1 MKEFDISIS
10 VPTKKRMTKSCPFFC
25 LRSPKKTYFW
35 AFFSRQSAQTI
46 VAMKKKWMILSV
58 VAALLA
64 LFVWLSVKGAATVPM
79 PLWMSILPPLVAIVM
94 ALLIK
99 EVISSLFV
107 GILTGTF
114 LMAYYGGSGPV
125 GALGGGLLRVVDTYI
140 VGSLYDLD
148 HAEIIVFTMIIGGM
162 VRIITANGG
171 MQGVVIWLSRRAKGP
186 RSGQL
191 ITFLMDLCI
200 FFDDYSNTL
209 VVGNTMRPIADRL
222 KVSREKLA
230 YIVDSTSA
238 PVVAVAFVTTW
249 IGAELSY
256 IQAGIRT
263 IGLDVSAYSVFFH
276 SLAYSF
282 YPFLTLGFVLMII
295 LSGRDF
301 GPMLAAERKARM
313 GTTAVA
319 EMSCPDDRPVHI
331 ADAMIPLSVLVF
343 GTIVGLVVS
352 GYDAALWS
360 DTNASFFSKL
370 SSTIGLANSYHA
382 LLWASVLSLLTA
394 VVMTLLRGTLTFAKV
409 MEEMVEG
416 FKSMFS
422 AVLILTMAWSIAL
435 VTKDMHTAEF
445 VSDLLVRW
453 SLSPVLVPALTFV
466 LAALIGFSTGT
477 SWGTMAILY
486 PLILPSTWL
495 LCQEQGLSAEASM
508 PLFYNVVA
516 SVLAGSVMGD
526 HCSPISDTTIMS
538 SMSSGCNHLKHV
550 STQMPYAFTVGCVA
564 LFGGVLPAAMGVPS
578 WLAFLVG
585 FVVLGLVVRLLGKRV
600 VS

>member
-1 MKEFDISIS
+1 
-10 VPTKKRMTKSCPFFC
+10 
-25 LRSPKKTYFW
+25 
-35 AFFSRQSAQTI
+35 
-46 VAMKKKWMILSV
+46 MKKKWIGLIVAFVLVLGM
-58 VAALLA
+58 AALYV
-64 LFVWLSVKGAATVPM
+64 FGPVKGAM
-79 PLWMSILPPLVAIVM
+79 PLWISILPPLVAIVM

-114 LMAYYGGSGPV
+114 LMALYGGASPV
-125 GALGGGLLRVVDTYI
+125 SALGGGLLRVVDTYV
-140 VGSLYDLD
+140 VGSLFDAD
-148 HAEIIVFTMIIGGM
+148 HVTIIVFTLIIGGM
-162 VRIITANGG
+162 VRIVTANGG
-171 MQGVVIWLSRRAKGP
+171 MQGVVNWLSRRARGP

-191 ITFLMDLCI
+191 MTFLMDLCI

-209 VVGNTMRPIADRL
+209 VVGNTMRPIADKL

-256 IQAGIRT
+256 IQDGISA
-263 IGLDVSAYSVFFH
+263 IGLEASAYSVFFH

-295 LSGRDF
+295 FSGRDF
-301 GPMLAAERKARM
+301 GPMLTAERRARM
-313 GTTAVA
+313 TSSMET
-319 EMSCPDDRPVHI
+319 EMSDIVAKPAHI
-331 ADAMIPLSVLVF
+331 IDALIPLVVLIF
-343 GTIVGLVVS
+343 GTIIGLIAT
-352 GYDAALWS
+352 GYDSSVWHS
-360 DTNASFFSKL
+360 GTGFFSKL
-370 SSTIGLANSYHA
+370 SATIGAANSYKA
-382 LLWASVLSLLTA
+382 LLWASVLSLITA
-394 VVMTLLRGTLTFAKV
+394 IIVTLLRGALTFAKV
-409 MEEMVEG
+409 MEEMVDG
-416 FKSMFS
+416 FKSMFN

-445 VSDLLVRW
+445 VSRLLVQW
-453 SLSPVLVPALTFV
+453 SLSPLLVPVLTFL

-486 PLILPSTWL
+486 PLILPSSWL
-495 LCQEQGLSAEASM
+495 LCQEQGLSVDATM

-538 SMSSGCNHLKHV
+538 SLASSCNHLQHV
-550 STQMPYAFTVGCVA
+550 RTQMPYALTVGCA
-564 LFGGVLPAAMGVPS
+564 AMLLGILPTSLGLPSWAAFLMAFGVL
-578 WLAFLVG
+578 WLMVRLVG
-585 FVVLGLVVRLLGKRV
+585 KK

>member
-1 MKEFDISIS
+1 MHI
-10 VPTKKRMTKSCPFFC
+10 
-25 LRSPKKTYFW
+25 
-35 AFFSRQSAQTI
+35 
-46 VAMKKKWMILSV
+46 MKKKWSV
-58 VAALLA
+58 LVVLLA
-64 LFVWLSVKGAATVPM
+64 LIMGIVLLYVFGPVAGTM

-114 LMAYYGGSGPV
+114 LMALYGGASPSS
-125 GALGGGLLRVVDTYI
+125 ALGGGLLRVVDTYV
-140 VGSLYDLD
+140 VGSLFDAD
-148 HAEIIVFTMIIGGM
+148 HVMIIVFTLIIGGM

-171 MQGVVIWLSRRAKGP
+171 MQGVVNWLSRKARGP

-191 ITFLMDLCI
+191 MTFFMDLCI

-209 VVGNTMRPIADRL
+209 VVGNTMRPIADKL

-256 IQAGIRT
+256 IQDGISA
-263 IGLDVSAYSVFFH
+263 IGLEASAYSVFFH

-301 GPMLAAERKARM
+301 GPMLKAERKARM
-313 GTTAVA
+313 TSAMET
-319 EMSCPDDRPVHI
+319 EMANSVSKPAHI
-331 ADAMIPLSVLVF
+331 IDALIPLLVLIF
-343 GTIVGLVVS
+343 GTIIGLIAT
-352 GYDAALWS
+352 GYDASIWNEAG
-360 DTNASFFSKL
+360 TGFFSKL
-370 SSTIGLANSYHA
+370 SSTIGSANSYKA
-382 LLWASVLSLLTA
+382 LLWASLASLLTA
-394 VVMTLLRGTLTFAKV
+394 IVMTLLRGNLTFAKI

-416 FKSMFS
+416 FKSMFN

-445 VSDLLVRW
+445 VSQLLVQW
-453 SLSPVLVPALTFV
+453 SLSPMVVPVLTFV

-486 PLILPSTWL
+486 PLILPSSWL
-495 LCQEQGLSAEASM
+495 LCQEQGMSVEASM

-538 SMSSGCNHLKHV
+538 SLASSCNHLQHV
-550 STQMPYAFTVGCVA
+550 RTQMPYALTVGGVA
-564 LFGGVLPAAMGVPS
+564 VLLGVLPTALGLPS
-578 WLAFLVG
+578 WAAFLMG
-585 FVVLGLVVRLLGKRV
+585 FVVLWLIVRLVGKKV
-600 VS
+600 ET

>member
-1 MKEFDISIS
+1 
-10 VPTKKRMTKSCPFFC
+10 
-25 LRSPKKTYFW
+25 
-35 AFFSRQSAQTI
+35 
-46 VAMKKKWMILSV
+46 
-58 VAALLA
+58 
-64 LFVWLSVKGAATVPM
+64 
-79 PLWMSILPPLVAIVM
+79 MSILPPLVAIVM

-114 LMAYYGGSGPV
+114 LMAYYGGASP
-125 GALGGGLLRVVDTYI
+125 AASLGGGLLRVVDTYV
-140 VGSLYDLD
+140 VGSLFDAD
-148 HAEIIVFTMIIGGM
+148 HVRIVVFTMLIGGM

-171 MQGVVIWLSRRAKGP
+171 MQGVVNWLSRRAIGP

-191 ITFLMDLCI
+191 MTFLMDLCI

-209 VVGNTMRPIADRL
+209 VVGNTMRPIADKL

-256 IQAGIRT
+256 IQDGIKV
-263 IGLDVSAYSVFFH
+263 IGLETAAYSVFFN

-295 LSGRDF
+295 LSRRDF
-301 GPMLAAERKARM
+301 GPMLTAERKARM
-313 GTTAVA
+313 ASAMEVETSNMVAKPAHIIDALVPLAVL
-319 EMSCPDDRPVHI
+319 I
-331 ADAMIPLSVLVF
+331 F
-343 GTIVGLVVS
+343 GTIIGLIVM
-352 GYDAALWS
+352 GYDASVWNEAG
-360 DTNASFFSKL
+360 TGFFPKL
-370 SSTIGLANSYHA
+370 SATIGAANSYLA
-382 LLWASVLSLLTA
+382 LLWASLSSLLTA
-394 VVMTLLRGTLTFAKV
+394 IVMTLLRGDMEFGKI

-416 FKSMFS
+416 FKSMFN

-445 VSDLLVRW
+445 VSHLLVEW
-453 SLSPVLVPALTFV
+453 SLSPVAVPVLTFL

-486 PLILPSTWL
+486 PLILPSSWL
-495 LCQEQGLSAEASM
+495 LCQEQGLSVDATM

-538 SMSSGCNHLKHV
+538 SLASSCNHLQHV
-550 STQMPYAFTVGCVA
+550 KTQMPYALTVGGVA
-564 LFGGVLPAAMGVPS
+564 VLLGVLPTALGLPS
-578 WLAFLVG
+578 WVAFLMG
-585 FVVLGLVVRLLGKRV
+585 FTVLWLIVRLVGKKV
-600 VS
+600 

>member
-1 MKEFDISIS
+1 
-10 VPTKKRMTKSCPFFC
+10 
-25 LRSPKKTYFW
+25 
-35 AFFSRQSAQTI
+35 
-46 VAMKKKWMILSV
+46 MKKKWIGWVAVL
-58 VAALLA
+58 AALA
-64 LFVWLSVKGAATVPM
+64 LGMVLLYALGPVAGPM

-114 LMAYYGGSGPV
+114 LMALYGGASPAL
-125 GALGGGLLRVVDTYI
+125 ALGSGLLRVVDTYI
-140 VGSLYDLD
+140 VGSLFDAD
-148 HAEIIVFTMIIGGM
+148 HVTIIVFTLIIGGM

-171 MQGVVIWLSRRAKGP
+171 MQGVVNWLSRKARGS

-191 ITFLMDLCI
+191 MTFFMDLCI

-209 VVGNTMRPIADRL
+209 VVGNTMRPIADKL

-256 IQAGIRT
+256 IQDGISA
-263 IGLDVSAYSVFFH
+263 IGLETSAYSVFFH

-282 YPFLTLGFVLMII
+282 YPFFTLGFVLMII

-301 GPMLAAERKARM
+301 GSMLKAEREARQASVMETEMMSKAKP
-313 GTTAVA
+313 A
-319 EMSCPDDRPVHI
+319 HI
-331 ADAMIPLSVLVF
+331 IDALIPLLVLIF
-343 GTIVGLVVS
+343 GTIVGLMAT
-352 GYDAALWS
+352 GYDATVWQSEAG
-360 DTNASFFSKL
+360 FFSKL
-370 SSTIGLANSYHA
+370 SATIGAANSYKA

-394 VVMTLLRGTLTFAKV
+394 IVMTLLRGDMKFGKI

-416 FKSMFS
+416 FKAMFN

-445 VSDLLVRW
+445 VSQLLVQW
-453 SLSPVLVPALTFV
+453 SLSPVLVPVLTFL

-486 PLILPSTWL
+486 PLILPASWL
-495 LCQEQGLSAEASM
+495 LCQEQGLSVDATM

-538 SMSSGCNHLKHV
+538 SLASRCDHLQHV
-550 STQMPYAFTVGCVA
+550 STQMPYALTVGGVA
-564 LFGGVLPAAMGVPS
+564 MLAGVLPTALGLPS
-578 WLAFLVG
+578 WAAFLMG
-585 FVVLGLVVRLLGKRV
+585 FVVLGLIVRLVGKKV
-600 VS
+600 ET

>member
-1 MKEFDISIS
+1 MSMKR
-10 VPTKKRMTKSCPFFC
+10 K
-25 LRSPKKTYFW
+25 W
-35 AFFSRQSAQTI
+35 I
-46 VAMKKKWMILSV
+46 VLAVLFALVLGMVLLYV
-58 VAALLA
+58 FGPAA
-64 LFVWLSVKGAATVPM
+64 GPM

-114 LMAYYGGSGPV
+114 LMAYYGGASPAS
-125 GALGGGLLRVVDTYI
+125 ALGGGLLRVVDTYV
-140 VGSLYDLD
+140 VGSLFDAD
-148 HAEIIVFTMIIGGM
+148 HVTIIVFTLIIGGM
-162 VRIITANGG
+162 VRVITANGG
-171 MQGVVIWLSRRAKGP
+171 MQGVVNWLSRRAKGP

-191 ITFLMDLCI
+191 MTFCMDLCI

-209 VVGNTMRPIADRL
+209 VVGNTMRPIADKL
-222 KVSREKLA
+222 KVSREKLS

-256 IQAGIRT
+256 IQDGIKA
-263 IGLDVSAYSVFFH
+263 IGLEASAYSVFFH

-295 LSGRDF
+295 FSGRDY
-301 GPMLAAERKARM
+301 GPMLKAERKARQTSSM
-313 GTTAVA
+313 ETDMENSVSKPA
-319 EMSCPDDRPVHI
+319 HI
-331 ADAMIPLSVLVF
+331 IDALIPLAVLIF
-343 GTIVGLVVS
+343 GTIVGLVAT
-352 GYDAALWS
+352 GYDATVWQAG
-360 DTNASFFSKL
+360 TGFFSKL
-370 SSTIGLANSYHA
+370 SETIGAANSYKA

-394 VVMTLLRGTLTFAKV
+394 IVMTLLRGDMKFGKI

-416 FKSMFS
+416 FKAMFN

-445 VSDLLVRW
+445 VSQLLVQW
-453 SLSPVLVPALTFV
+453 SLSPVLVPVLTFV

-486 PLILPSTWL
+486 PLILPASWL
-495 LCQEQGLSAEASM
+495 LCQEQGLSIDATM

-516 SVLAGSVMGD
+516 SVLAGAVMGD

-538 SMSSGCNHLKHV
+538 SLASSCNHLQHV
-550 STQMPYAFTVGCVA
+550 STQMPYALTVGGVA
-564 LFGGVLPAAMGVPS
+564 LLLGVLPTALGLPS
-578 WLAFLVG
+578 WAAFMGGV
-585 FVVLGLVVRLLGKRV
+585 VVLWIVVRFVGKRV
-600 VS
+600 

>member
-1 MKEFDISIS
+1 MKR
-10 VPTKKRMTKSCPFFC
+10 K
-25 LRSPKKTYFW
+25 W
-35 AFFSRQSAQTI
+35 I
-46 VAMKKKWMILSV
+46 VLAVLFALV
-58 VAALLA
+58 LGLVLLYVFGPAA
-64 LFVWLSVKGAATVPM
+64 GPM
-79 PLWMSILPPLVAIVM
+79 PLWMSILPPLVAIVI

-114 LMAYYGGSGPV
+114 LMALYGGASPAS
-125 GALGGGLLRVVDTYI
+125 ALGGGLLRVVDTYV
-140 VGSLYDLD
+140 VGSLFDSD
-148 HAEIIVFTMIIGGM
+148 HVTIIVFTLLIGGM

-171 MQGVVIWLSRRAKGP
+171 MQGVVNWLSKRAKGP

-191 ITFLMDLCI
+191 MTFCMDLCI

-209 VVGNTMRPIADRL
+209 VVGNTMRPIADKL

-256 IQAGIRT
+256 ISDGIKA
-263 IGLDVSAYSVFFH
+263 IGLDASAYSVFFH

-282 YPFLTLGFVLMII
+282 YPFLTLGFVLMLIF
-295 LSGRDF
+295 SGRDF
-301 GPMLAAERKARM
+301 GPMLKAERKARQVSVM
-313 GTTAVA
+313 ET
-319 EMSCPDDRPVHI
+319 EMTERVSRPAHI
-331 ADAMIPLSVLVF
+331 LDALIPLLVLIF
-343 GTIVGLVVS
+343 GTIIGLVAT
-352 GYDAALWS
+352 GYDASVWQS
-360 DTNASFFSKL
+360 GTGFFSNL
-370 SSTIGLANSYHA
+370 SATIGAADSYKA

-394 VVMTLLRGTLTFAKV
+394 IVVTLLRGSLTFAKV

-416 FKSMFS
+416 FKSMFN

-445 VSDLLVRW
+445 VSQLLVQW
-453 SLSPVLVPALTFV
+453 SLSPVLVPVLTFV

-486 PLILPSTWL
+486 PLILPASWL
-495 LCQEQGLSAEASM
+495 LCQEQGMSVGTTM

-516 SVLAGSVMGD
+516 SVLAGAVMGD

-538 SMSSGCNHLKHV
+538 SLASSCNHLQHV
-550 STQMPYAFTVGCVA
+550 STQMPYALTVGGVA
-564 LFGGVLPAAMGVPS
+564 LLLGVLPTALGLPS
-578 WLAFLVG
+578 WAAFMGG
-585 FVVLGLVVRLLGKRV
+585 FVVLWIVVRFVGKRV
-600 VS
+600 

>member
-1 MKEFDISIS
+1 
-10 VPTKKRMTKSCPFFC
+10 
-25 LRSPKKTYFW
+25 
-35 AFFSRQSAQTI
+35 
-46 VAMKKKWMILSV
+46 MKKKRIVLSV
-58 VAALLA
+58 VLALALGLALLYIFGPVA
-64 LFVWLSVKGAATVPM
+64 GPM
-79 PLWMSILPPLVAIVM
+79 PLWMSILPPLVAIAM

-114 LMAYYGGSGPV
+114 LMALYGGAPPAS
-125 GALGGGLLRVVDTYI
+125 ALGGGLLRVVDTYV
-140 VGSLYDLD
+140 VGSLFDSD
-148 HAEIIVFTMIIGGM
+148 HVTIIVFTLLIGGM

-171 MQGVVIWLSRRAKGP
+171 MQGVVNWLSKRAKGP

-191 ITFLMDLCI
+191 MTFVMDLCI

-209 VVGNTMRPIADRL
+209 VVGNTMRPIADKL

-256 IQAGIRT
+256 IQDGIDA
-263 IGLDVSAYSVFFH
+263 IGLDASAYSVFFH

-301 GPMLAAERKARM
+301 GPMLKAERKARKASVM
-313 GTTAVA
+313 ESEMANSVA
-319 EMSCPDDRPVHI
+319 KPAHI
-331 ADAMIPLSVLVF
+331 IDALIPLAVLIF
-343 GTIVGLVVS
+343 GTIIGLMVT
-352 GYDAALWS
+352 GYDATVWH
-360 DTNASFFSKL
+360 NASGFVSKL
-370 SSTIGLANSYHA
+370 SATIGAANSYLA

-394 VVMTLLRGTLTFAKV
+394 IVMTLLRGHLEFGKI

-416 FKSMFS
+416 FKSMFN

-445 VSDLLVRW
+445 VSHLLVQW
-453 SLSPVLVPALTFV
+453 SLSPVVVPVLTFL

-486 PLILPSTWL
+486 PLILPASWL
-495 LCQEQGLSAEASM
+495 LCQEQGMSADATM

-538 SMSSGCNHLKHV
+538 SLASSCNHLQHV
-550 STQMPYAFTVGCVA
+550 KTQMPYALTVGGVA
-564 LFGGVLPAAMGVPS
+564 VLLGVLPTALGLPLWA
-578 WLAFLVG
+578 AFLMG
-585 FVVLGLVVRLLGKRV
+585 FVVLWMVVRFVGKKV
-600 VS
+600 

>member
-1 MKEFDISIS
+1 
-10 VPTKKRMTKSCPFFC
+10 
-25 LRSPKKTYFW
+25 
-35 AFFSRQSAQTI
+35 
-46 VAMKKKWMILSV
+46 MKKKWIGLALVLVLALGM
-58 VAALLA
+58 ALLYA
-64 LFVWLSVKGAATVPM
+64 FGPVVGPM

-94 ALLIK
+94 ALIIK
-99 EVISSLFV
+99 EVISSLFI

-114 LMAYYGGSGPV
+114 LMALYGGASPAS
-125 GALGGGLLRVVDTYI
+125 ALGGGLLRVVDTYV
-140 VGSLYDLD
+140 VGSLFDAD
-148 HAEIIVFTMIIGGM
+148 HVTIIVFTLIIGGM
-162 VRIITANGG
+162 VRIITVNGG
-171 MQGVVIWLSRRAKGP
+171 MQGVVNWLSRRAHGP

-191 ITFLMDLCI
+191 MTFLMDLCI

-209 VVGNTMRPIADRL
+209 VVGNTMRPVADKL

-256 IQAGIRT
+256 IQDGIRA
-263 IGLDVSAYSVFFH
+263 IGLEASAYSVFFH

-295 LSGRDF
+295 FSGRDF
-301 GPMLAAERKARM
+301 GPMLKAERKARNASAM
-313 GTTAVA
+313 KI
-319 EMSCPDDRPVHI
+319 EMTNGVSRPAHI
-331 ADAMIPLSVLVF
+331 IDALIPLAVLIF
-343 GTIVGLVVS
+343 GTIIGLIAT
-352 GYDAALWS
+352 GYDASVWQAE
-360 DTNASFFSKL
+360 TGFFSQL
-370 SSTIGLANSYHA
+370 SATIGAANSYKA

-394 VVMTLLRGTLTFAKV
+394 IVMTMLRGDMKFGKI

-416 FKSMFS
+416 FKAMFN

-445 VSDLLVRW
+445 VSRLLLQW
-453 SLSPVLVPALTFV
+453 SLSPWLVPVLTFA

-486 PLILPSTWL
+486 PLILPASWL
-495 LCQEQGLSAEASM
+495 LCQEQGLNVEATM

-538 SMSSGCNHLKHV
+538 SLASSCNHMQHV
-550 STQMPYAFTVGCVA
+550 STQMPYALTVGATA
-564 LFGGVLPAAMGVPS
+564 LLMGVLPTALGLPS
-578 WLAFLVG
+578 WVAFLTG
-585 FVVLGLVVRLLGKRV
+585 FAVLWLVVRFVGKKV
-600 VS
+600 

>member
-1 MKEFDISIS
+1 
-10 VPTKKRMTKSCPFFC
+10 
-25 LRSPKKTYFW
+25 
-35 AFFSRQSAQTI
+35 
-46 VAMKKKWMILSV
+46 MKKKWIGLTV
-58 VAALLA
+58 VLA
-64 LFVWLSVKGAATVPM
+64 LVLGMVLLYIMGPVDGPM

-114 LMAYYGGSGPV
+114 LMAYYGGASPAS
-125 GALGGGLLRVVDTYI
+125 ALGGGLLRVVDTYV
-140 VGSLYDLD
+140 VGSLYDAD
-148 HAEIIVFTMIIGGM
+148 HVTIIVFTLIIGGM

-171 MQGVVIWLSRRAKGP
+171 MQGVVNWLSRRARGP

-191 ITFLMDLCI
+191 MTFLMDLCI

-209 VVGNTMRPIADRL
+209 VVGNTMRPIADKL

-256 IQAGIRT
+256 IQDGIT
-263 IGLDVSAYSVFFH
+263 AIGLETSAYSVFFH

-295 LSGRDF
+295 FSGRDY
-301 GPMLAAERKARM
+301 GPMLTAERKARQTSLM
-313 GTTAVA
+313 ET
-319 EMSCPDDRPVHI
+319 EMMRNESKPAHI
-331 ADAMIPLSVLVF
+331 IDAMIPLLVLIF
-343 GTIVGLVVS
+343 GTIIGLIFT
-352 GYDAALWS
+352 GYDTSVWQAG
-360 DTNASFFSKL
+360 TGFFSKL
-370 SSTIGLANSYHA
+370 SATIGAANSYKA
-382 LLWASVLSLLTA
+382 LLWASVLSLITA
-394 VVMTLLRGTLTFAKV
+394 IVMTMLRGTLTFARV

-416 FKSMFS
+416 FKAMFN
-422 AVLILTMAWSIAL
+422 AVLILTMAWAIAL

-445 VSDLLVRW
+445 VSQLLVQW
-453 SLSPVLVPALTFV
+453 SLSPVVVPVLTFL

-486 PLILPSTWL
+486 PLILPASWL
-495 LCQEQGLSAEASM
+495 LCQEQGLSVDATM

-538 SMSSGCNHLKHV
+538 SLASSCNHLQHV
-550 STQMPYAFTVGCVA
+550 RTQMPYALTVGGVA
-564 LFGGVLPAAMGVPS
+564 MLIGVLPTALGLPS
-578 WLAFLVG
+578 YVAFLMG
-585 FVVLGLVVRLLGKRV
+585 FVVLWIVVRFVGKKV
-600 VS
+600 

>member
-1 MKEFDISIS
+1 MIVILFVYVQIVLKCKNKTKMLWLNAFYAKNRIFEPRF
-10 VPTKKRMTKSCPFFC
+10 VP
-25 LRSPKKTYFW
+25 
-35 AFFSRQSAQTI
+35 
-46 VAMKKKWMILSV
+46 MKKKWIGW
-58 VAALLA
+58 VAVLAVLA
-64 LFVWLSVKGAATVPM
+64 LGIVLLYVFGPVTGPM

-114 LMAYYGGSGPV
+114 LMALYGGASPTS
-125 GALGGGLLRVVDTYI
+125 ALGGGLLRVVDTYV
-140 VGSLYDLD
+140 VGSLFDAD
-148 HAEIIVFTMIIGGM
+148 HVMIIVFTLIIGGM

-171 MQGVVIWLSRRAKGP
+171 MQGVVNWLSRRARGP

-191 ITFLMDLCI
+191 MTFLMDLCV

-209 VVGNTMRPIADRL
+209 VVGNTMRPIADKL
-222 KVSREKLA
+222 KVSREKLS

-256 IQAGIRT
+256 IQDGISA
-263 IGLDVSAYSVFFH
+263 IGLETSAYSVFFH

-282 YPFLTLGFVLMII
+282 YPFLTLGFVLMLI
-295 LSGRDF
+295 LTGRDF
-301 GPMLAAERKARM
+301 GPMLKAERKARLAK
-313 GTTAVA
+313 AVVMEQGEEGPQSA
-319 EMSCPDDRPVHI
+319 HI
-331 ADAMIPLSVLVF
+331 IDALIPLLVLIF
-343 GTIVGLVVS
+343 GTVVGLMVT
-352 GYDAALWS
+352 GYDASVWNS
-360 DTNASFFSKL
+360 DTAFFSKL
-370 SSTIGLANSYHA
+370 SATIGAANSYKA
-382 LLWASVLSLLTA
+382 LLWASLLSLLTA
-394 VVMTLLRGTLTFAKV
+394 IVMTMLRGQMKFGKV
-409 MEEMVEG
+409 MEETVEG
-416 FKSMFS
+416 FKSMFN

-445 VSDLLVRW
+445 VSQLLLQW
-453 SLSPVLVPALTFV
+453 SLSPVLVPVLTFL

-486 PLILPSTWL
+486 PLILPASWL
-495 LCQEQGLSAEASM
+495 LCQEQGLSVDASM

-538 SMSSGCNHLKHV
+538 SLASRCDHLQHV
-550 STQMPYAFTVGCVA
+550 KTQMPYALTVGGVA
-564 LFGGVLPAAMGVPS
+564 MLLGVLPTALGLPS
-578 WLAFLVG
+578 WAAFLMG
-585 FVVLGLVVRLLGKRV
+585 FVVLGLVVRFVGKRV
-600 VS
+600 

>member
-1 MKEFDISIS
+1 MK
-10 VPTKKRMTKSCPFFC
+10 TKQIGLGIFIILLLGM
-25 LRSPKKTYFW
+25 LLLY
-35 AFFSRQSAQTI
+35 AFGP
-46 VAMKKKWMILSV
+46 
-58 VAALLA
+58 VAA
-64 LFVWLSVKGAATVPM
+64 PM
-79 PLWMSILPPLVAIVM
+79 PLWMSVLPPLVAIVM

-99 EVISSLFV
+99 EVISSLFMGV
-107 GILTGTF
+107 LTGTF
-114 LMAYYGGSGPV
+114 ITALYAGHSPEQ
-125 GALGGGLLRVVDTYI
+125 ALGGGILRVVDTYV
-140 VGSLYDLD
+140 VGSLFDKD
-148 HAEIIVFTMIIGGM
+148 HVTIIVFTLLIGGM

-171 MQGVVIWLSRRAKGP
+171 MQGVVNWLSRRAKSP

-191 ITFLMDLCI
+191 MTFLMDLCI

-256 IQAGIRT
+256 IQDGIRN
-263 IGLDVSAYSVFFH
+263 IGLEASAYSVFFH

-301 GPMLAAERKARM
+301 GPMLAAERKARLASAM
-313 GTTAVA
+313 EAETTNSVA
-319 EMSCPDDRPVHI
+319 KPAHI
-331 ADAMIPLSVLVF
+331 MDALIPLAVLIF
-343 GTIVGLVVS
+343 GTIIGLVAT
-352 GYDAALWS
+352 GYDVSVWNDNS
-360 DTNASFFSKL
+360 EGFFHKL
-370 SSTIGLANSYHA
+370 SETIGAANSYQA
-382 LLWASVLSLLTA
+382 LLWASLCSMLTA
-394 VVMTLLRGTLTFAKV
+394 IVVTLLRGALTFGKV

-416 FKSMFS
+416 FKSMFN

-445 VSDLLVRW
+445 VSQLLLEW
-453 SLSPVLVPALTFV
+453 SLSPAIVPVLTFL

-486 PLILPSTWL
+486 PLILPSSWL
-495 LCQEQGLSAEASM
+495 LCQEQGLSMEATM

-538 SMSSGCNHLKHV
+538 SLASSCNHMQHV
-550 STQMPYAFTVGCVA
+550 STQMPYALTVGGVA
-564 LFGGVLPAAMGVPS
+564 LLIGILPTALGLPS
-578 WLAFLVG
+578 WAAFLLG
-585 FVVLGLVVRLLGKRV
+585 FAVLGLVVRLVGKKV
-600 VS
+600 